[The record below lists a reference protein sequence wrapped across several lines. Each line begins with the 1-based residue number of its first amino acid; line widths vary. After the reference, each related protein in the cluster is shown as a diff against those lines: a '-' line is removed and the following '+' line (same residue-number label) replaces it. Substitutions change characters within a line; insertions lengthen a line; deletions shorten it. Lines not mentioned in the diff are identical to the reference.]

1 MIIFLIFLIII
12 KKISKFTKEEKKG
25 IKTIGGSN
33 EEKFDLFDFGLY
45 SQNIKEMNDKL
56 KDIINKK
63 EIDSFVACNLSS

>member
-1 MIIFLIFLIII
+1 MHNNEINFA
-12 KKISKFTKEEKKG
+12 KEEKKG